1 MIQTT
6 IQLRPADERGRTQ
19 LSWLDSRHS
28 FSFNEY
34 YDPENMGFRELRVIN
49 EDWVA
54 PGKGF
59 GTHPHRDM
67 EILTYVLEGALEHR
81 DSMGSSSVIR
91 PGEVQHMSAGTG
103 VTHSEFNH
111 SPDAPVHLLQIWI
124 LPNRKGLKPS
134 YEQKTVGDLRGGFHL
149 IAGGDNGAVK
159 IHQDV
164 QLYAARLAP
173 GEQATHK
180 LAPERHAWV
189 QVARGTIKLNG
200 KEMKAGDGAAVT
212 GEDAITCK
220 AEEASEVLLFD
231 LA

>member
-1 MIQTT
+1 M
-6 IQLRPADERGRTQ
+6 IQLRSSEQRGRSQ
-19 LSWLDSRHS
+19 LSWLDSRHT

-34 YDPENMGFRELRVIN
+34 YDPENMGFRPLRVIN

-67 EILTYVLEGALEHR
+67 EILTYVLEGELEHR

-91 PGEVQHMSAGTG
+91 PGELQRMSAGTG

-111 SPDAPVHLLQIWI
+111 SPEAPVHLLQIWI
-124 LPNRKGLKPS
+124 LPERKGLMPS
-134 YEQKTVGDLRGGFHL
+134 YEQRPLGDLGGGFHL
-149 IAGGDNGAVK
+149 IAGSDGAIK
-159 IHQDV
+159 IHQDA
-164 QLYAARLAP
+164 QLFAARLAP

-180 LAPERHAWV
+180 LAPKRHAWV

-200 KEMKAGDGAAVT
+200 QEMKAGDGAAISNENAV
-212 GEDAITCK
+212 TCK
-220 AEEASEVLLFD
+220 AEEAAEVLLFD
-231 LA
+231 LG

>member
-1 MIQTT
+1 M
-6 IQLRPADERGRTQ
+6 IQLRPSDQRGRSQ
-19 LSWLDSRHS
+19 LSWLDSRHT

-34 YDPENMGFRELRVIN
+34 YDPENMGFRPLRVIN

-67 EILTYVLEGALEHR
+67 EILTYVLEGELEHR

-91 PGEVQHMSAGTG
+91 PGELQRMTAGTG
-103 VTHSEFNH
+103 VTHSEFNR
-111 SPDAPVHLLQIWI
+111 SPHAPVHLLQIWI
-124 LPNRKGLKPS
+124 LPERKGLKPS
-134 YEQKTVGDLRGGFHL
+134 YEQQKLGDLSGGFHL
-149 IAGGDNGAVK
+149 IAGSDGAIK
-159 IHQDV
+159 IHQDA

-180 LAPERHAWV
+180 LAPKRHAWV

-200 KEMKAGDGAAVT
+200 QEMKAGDGAAIS
-212 GEDAITCK
+212 GENAVTCK
-220 AEEASEVLLFD
+220 AEEPSEVLLFD

>member
-1 MIQTT
+1 M
-6 IQLRPADERGRTQ
+6 IQLRASDERGRSQ

-28 FSFNEY
+28 FSFSDY
-34 YDPENMGFRELRVIN
+34 YDPENMGFRDLRVIN
-49 EDWVA
+49 EDRIA

-91 PGEVQHMSAGTG
+91 PGEVQHMSAGSG
-103 VTHSEFNH
+103 VTHSEFNP

-134 YEQKTVGDLRGGFHL
+134 YEQTAVGDLRGGFHL
-149 IAGGDNGAVK
+149 IAGSDGAVK
-159 IHQDV
+159 IHQDA
-164 QLYAARLAP
+164 QLYAAQLASR
-173 GEQATHK
+173 EQATHK
-180 LAPERHAWV
+180 LAPKRHAWV
-189 QVARGTIKLNG
+189 HVARGAIKLNG

-212 GEDAITCK
+212 GEHAITCK